1 MPPQG
6 TDTFT
11 WYRNMGKKHG
21 LLFFVTI
28 WVVWCSRN
36 DVIFNNSNENIHTS
50 LAKIF
55 SLLKSCEA
63 AFSSPPT
70 TSNNS
75 ATPRSVAWSR
85 PVEGSVCL
93 NVDGSLLVSTN
104 TAGYGGLLRDN
115 NGVFLLGFYG
125 AATAPSILFAELM
138 AILHGLQ
145 ICWESGYRRISCF
158 SDSLQAV
165 NLIWDGVSAH
175 HRFAN
180 EVVSIR
186 QLLDRNWEI
195 VVEHTLREG
204 NACADVLAKMGALS
218 DSPLVKI
225 SSPPVD
231 LAIPLL
237 ADAQGVVFFRE

>member
-1 MPPQG
+1 
-6 TDTFT
+6 
-11 WYRNMGKKHG
+11 
-21 LLFFVTI
+21 
-28 WVVWCSRN
+28 
-36 DVIFNNSNENIHTS
+36 
-50 LAKIF
+50 
-55 SLLKSCEA
+55 
-63 AFSSPPT
+63 
-70 TSNNS
+70 
-75 ATPRSVAWSR
+75 
-85 PVEGSVCL
+85 VEGNVCL
-93 NVDGSLLVSTN
+93 NVDGSLLGSTN

-125 AATAPSILFAELM
+125 AATTPSILFAELM

-145 ICWESGYRRISCF
+145 ICWENGYRRISCF

-165 NLIWDGVSAH
+165 NLIRDGVSAH

-180 EVVSIR
+180 EVISIC

-204 NACADVLAKMGALS
+204 NACADVLAKMDALS
-218 DSPLVKI
+218 DSPLVKL
-225 SSPPVD
+225 SSPLVD